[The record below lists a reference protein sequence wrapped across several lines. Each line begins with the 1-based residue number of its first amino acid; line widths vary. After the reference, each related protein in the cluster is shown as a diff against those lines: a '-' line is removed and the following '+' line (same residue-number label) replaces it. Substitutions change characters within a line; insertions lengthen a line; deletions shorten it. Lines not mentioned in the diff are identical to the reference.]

1 MVARFGLLLTT
12 SSGDL
17 DSLRFGCEWG
27 AKNVE
32 PKAIDA
38 DTAAL
43 LERQRKLAAEVEALR
58 PSRRREALRREL
70 VALEKLLE
78 QLGYRRLD

>member
-1 MVARFGLLLTT
+1 
-12 SSGDL
+12 
-17 DSLRFGCEWG
+17 
-27 AKNVE
+27 VE
-32 PKAIDA
+32 PRAIDA

-58 PSRRREALRREL
+58 PSRRRDALRREL

-78 QLGYRRLD
+78 RLGYRRLD